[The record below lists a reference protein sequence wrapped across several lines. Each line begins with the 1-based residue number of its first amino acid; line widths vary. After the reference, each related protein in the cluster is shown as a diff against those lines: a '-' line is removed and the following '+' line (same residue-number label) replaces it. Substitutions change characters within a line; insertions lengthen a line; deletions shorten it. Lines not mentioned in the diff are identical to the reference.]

1 MLRPIYIYWL
11 KYKCDHLK
19 RAHFGSNFTSRLI
32 FILFLIIRLNLFFSS
47 TFPYVFICRFDFSY
61 FSCLTFPPFF
71 EVLPGSC
78 YVIKKGIFLSSR
90 HTSLILIFIWCFL
103 VCSSFLQWCD
113 DSFKLS
119 IVFIFITFFFSFDY
133 YFLVKI
139 QTRDI
144 VGHKVSWRY
153 FELANN
159 GENPK
164 L

>member
-78 YVIKKGIFLSSR
+78 YVIKRGMEKSAGILHSSKYLFGVFLFAVHFYNDVTTLSNWALFLFSSD
-90 HTSLILIFIWCFL
+90 FL
-103 VCSSFLQWCD
+103 
-113 DSFKLS
+113 LS
-119 IVFIFITFFFSFDY
+119 IIIFSKKYKQGILSAIKLFG
-133 YFLVKI
+133 
-139 QTRDI
+139 DI
-144 VGHKVSWRY
+144 LR
-153 FELANN
+153 
-159 GENPK
+159 
-164 L
+164 